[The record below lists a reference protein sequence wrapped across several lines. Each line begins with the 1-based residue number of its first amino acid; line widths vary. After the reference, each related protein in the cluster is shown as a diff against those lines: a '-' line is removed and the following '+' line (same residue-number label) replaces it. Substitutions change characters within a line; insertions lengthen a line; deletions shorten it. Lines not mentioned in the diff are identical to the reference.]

1 MKSNIQNQQDSNTD
15 TEIDAHLVLPG
26 GGQLS
31 ACCDLSAED
40 TTLCHPTP
48 DPHSITFTSLSF
60 QESSSSGKLVHCH
73 TCRIISTC
81 QESY

>member
-31 ACCDLSAED
+31 ACCDLPTED
-40 TTLCHPTP
+40 TILCHPIP
-48 DPHSITFTSLSF
+48 DPHSITLSSLLF
-60 QESSSSGKLVHCH
+60 QESSSSGKLVHYH
-73 TCRIISTC
+73 TYRIISTC